1 MSFDITDINE
11 FRQRKQRQW
20 LVDNGYVSI
29 GFIDDY
35 LGDIPVVKINPCQ
48 GFSGISRGMV
58 LDDGTMTAFV
68 CPKCGESVCKGA
80 LHSDTVR

>member
-1 MSFDITDINE
+1 MGSNITDINE
-11 FRQRKQRQW
+11 FRQRKQRQR
-20 LVDNGYVSI
+20 LVDNGHVSI
-29 GFIDDY
+29 G
-35 LGDIPVVKINPCQ
+35 LGNIPVVKVNPCQ

-68 CPKCGESVCKGA
+68 CPTCGESVCNGA